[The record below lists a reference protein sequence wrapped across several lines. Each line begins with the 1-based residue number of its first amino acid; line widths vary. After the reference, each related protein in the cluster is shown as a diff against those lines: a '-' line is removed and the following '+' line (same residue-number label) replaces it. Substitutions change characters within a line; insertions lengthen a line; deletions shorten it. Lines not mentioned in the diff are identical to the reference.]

1 MKKMNE
7 NNQTIDERGKDI
19 IRTKIDMLRTST
31 MNKLY
36 DIPEGGGK
44 KRRKT
49 KKIKKRSKRK
59 SKKRSKKSKKK

>member
-1 MKKMNE
+1 M
-7 NNQTIDERGKDI
+7 DERSDI
-19 IRTKIDMLRTST
+19 IRTRIDMLRIST
-31 MNKLY
+31 MYKQY
-36 DIPEGGGK
+36 DIPLGGGK